1 MLVAVHPSSCATIIM
16 CEKSRMRTP
25 PMLRPCYL
33 PSAPHCLPC
42 RERSGEDGA
51 QLDAVLAKHNVLL
64 QAQSTEA
71 LDVEA
76 RLKATD
82 HTFLD
87 EVLIRRVEEGMWLV
101 VAEPEAMAGVVQ
113 KGGAKAA
120 PLDLAASQGV
130 HRGTGH
136 AGLGCAHHSLVGS
149 QDRGVELVLAGA
161 GRRAGPQRARPV

>member
-1 MLVAVHPSSCATIIM
+1 
-16 CEKSRMRTP
+16 
-25 PMLRPCYL
+25 MLRPCYL
-33 PSAPHCLPC
+33 LRAPRCLPC
-42 RERSGEDGA
+42 RERSGEDGE
-51 QLDAVLAKHNVLL
+51 QLDTVLGKHNVLL

-87 EVLIRRVEEGMWLV
+87 DILIRRMEEGMWLV

-113 KGGAKAA
+113 EVGAKAA

-130 HRGTGH
+130 HRSAGH
-136 AGLGCAHHSLVGS
+136 AGPGCAHHRLVS
-149 QDRGVELVLAGA
+149 REDRGIELVLAGT
-161 GRRAGPQRARPV
+161 GRRAGHQRARQ